1 MLVNWGLDILAE
13 IFKLGI
19 RCRGRPLKCNT
30 DAGSTMKY
38 N

>member
-30 DAGSTMKY
+30 NTGSTMTY